1 MAGINLDAGI
11 NAKPFVRGVED
22 IIGTLED
29 LEDEVKQVQKDG
41 DKSLEKLETSFAEI
55 AKASQEAGND
65 VKKGLGKGTKD
76 AVNEADE
83 GLKDFKQEAN
93 STAKESA
100 ASFDGSAESIVDA
113 FQEVAANAFEGF
125 GPAGTIAGLAAAA
138 GIGIATA
145 EFTKTQEEAQKAKER
160 VNEFGLSIIE
170 NGEQIAS
177 LEQYQEALK
186 LIVTNADDAT
196 VKIDDLETFTKKYG
210 DRVPAIEDMAM
221 AYAGNADAAESV
233 TKQLENA
240 IAAEEELQR
249 TTKGGKGEAITASEN
264 RARAYQDQIDKL
276 KQVQQETE
284 LAKQVEQDWLAS
296 GGAET
301 LAKAAAVETINAA
314 YDDVVNSVTDY
325 VNAETG
331 VLDVDAYLAAIDAR
345 TAKLAE
351 YQASIAA
358 SNLTTEQKSALD
370 AMGIDAA
377 AAWMAGYEKTSPENK
392 KKMEASLTEAAKES
406 SGSAKK
412 ELDKAFQTPTEAK
425 VQAKLDQESKQE
437 VERALNKIAAQAT
450 LTVKVVDRN
459 GRTYP

>member
-41 DKSLEKLETSFAEI
+41 DKSLEKLENSFAEI

-65 VKKGLGKGTKD
+65 IKKGLGKGTKD

-100 ASFDGSAESIVDA
+100 ASFDGSAESIVDS
-113 FQEVAANAFEGF
+113 FQEIAANAFEGF
-125 GPAGTIAGLAAAA
+125 GPAGAVAGLAVAA

-145 EFTKTQEEAQKAKER
+145 EFQKTQEEAQKSKER
-160 VNEFGLSIIE
+160 ISELGLAIIESGADVAGMEAVNEQLR
-170 NGEQIAS
+170 
-177 LEQYQEALK
+177 
-186 LIVTNADDAT
+186 LIVTNADDAP
-196 VKIDDLETFTKKYG
+196 KKLEDIEKFVKKYPALAG
-210 DRVPAIEDMAM
+210 DVGTLAA
-221 AYAGNADAAESV
+221 AYAGNSDAIDDMVKKLEAEKKATEGTTSKTAAGTNALRDKANAYGEEINALKSV
-233 TKQLENA
+233 Q
-240 IAAEEELQR
+240 EE
-249 TTKGGKGEAITASEN
+249 T
-264 RARAYQDQIDKL
+264 ARA
-276 KQVQQETE
+276 QEIE
-284 LAKQVEQDWLAS
+284 AAYLAS

-301 LAKAAAVETINAA
+301 IAKAAAIETINAA

-325 VNAETG
+325 VNAESG
-331 VLDVDAYLAAIDAR
+331 VLDVEAYLAAIDAR

-377 AAWMAGYEKTSPENK
+377 AAWMKGYETASPENK
-392 KKMEASLTEAAKES
+392 KRMEASLTEAAKES
-406 SGSAKK
+406 SGAANK
-412 ELDKAFQTPTEAK
+412 ELDKAFATPTEAK
-425 VQAKLDQESKQE
+425 VQAKLDEESKQE
-437 VERALNKIAAQAT
+437 VERSLNKIAAQAT

-459 GRTYP
+459 GKEYR